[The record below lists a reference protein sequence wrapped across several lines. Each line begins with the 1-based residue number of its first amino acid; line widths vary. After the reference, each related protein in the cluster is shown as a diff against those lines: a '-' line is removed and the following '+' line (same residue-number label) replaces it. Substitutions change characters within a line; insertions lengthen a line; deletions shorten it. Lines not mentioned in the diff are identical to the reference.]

1 MEMPM
6 RSRIVV
12 AVLAA
17 SLLSACASSDLGVG
31 NYAFTV
37 QEKYNHL
44 TCKQL
49 EGNIKA
55 NRTELARLE
64 GLSAKAQQSPG
75 GAFVASSAYA
85 PSMTEA
91 HGNLRVLDATYAQK
105 NCEAE
110 LKAGR

>member
-1 MEMPM
+1 M
-6 RSRIVV
+6 RSRIVM
-12 AVLAA
+12 AILAA
-17 SLLSACASSDLGVG
+17 GSLSACASSDLGSG

-55 NRTELARLE
+55 NNAELVRLQ

-75 GAFVASSAYA
+75 GAFVASSAYT
-85 PSMTEA
+85 PSMTDA
-91 HGNLRVLDATYAQK
+91 HGNLRVLNATYAQK